1 MNTVTPQSKRFSL
14 PLRWLVP
21 AAATLLLGACAT
33 SSPPA
38 KVDTLTP
45 LQWTAPLPHGGRV
58 SDLTQ
63 WWQSLGD
70 PVLVQLIEAAQTVSP
85 SIASATSRLAQSR
98 ASLTGAQAA
107 NRPTLDAALS
117 AQRGVNASSPT
128 VGTALQ
134 SNLGAAWEID
144 LFGGNRKATDA
155 AGARLEGAQAQWH
168 EARVSVAAEV
178 ATRYLGWHNCTK
190 ALATVRADAAS
201 RQESARLSGLTEKA
215 GFTAPA
221 TAALARASA
230 AEGNARATQQ
240 QAQCDSTLKALV
252 ALTAMPEAE
261 LKKKMAVAP
270 AYIAQAAMISVATL
284 PASVLA
290 QRPDVY
296 AAERDVA
303 AASFDVGSAQAQRYP
318 RLMLNGAIGTLNYSN
333 AQGTTDLATWSIGPI
348 SVSLPI
354 LDGGRRVANV
364 EAAQARYTE
373 AAAVYQG
380 KVRQAVR
387 EVEDTLLTLA
397 SADARMTDAT
407 NAAVGYT
414 ASFNATQSRYQAGGA
429 SLPELEDA
437 RRIALAAQS
446 ALLQLELE
454 RTTAWVN
461 LYRVL
466 GGGWNASAPAS
477 STPNSAA
484 K

>member
-1 MNTVTPQSKRFSL
+1 MNTVTSP
-14 PLRWLVP
+14 PLRASQPLHW
-21 AAATLLLGACAT
+21 AAPVLASLLLGACAT
-33 SSPPA
+33 ASPPA
-38 KVDTLTP
+38 KVETPAP
-45 LQWTAPLPHGGRV
+45 LQWNAPLPHGGRV

-70 PVLVQLIEAAQTVSP
+70 PVLVQLIESAQAVSP
-85 SIASATSRLAQSR
+85 SIASATARLAQSR
-98 ASLTGAQAA
+98 TSLTGAQAG
-107 NRPTLDAALS
+107 NRPTLDASLS
-117 AQRGVNASSPT
+117 AQRGVNSSSPT

-144 LFGGNRKATDA
+144 IFGGNRKAADA

-178 ATRYLGWHNCTK
+178 ATRYMGWHNCNKT
-190 ALATVRADAAS
+190 LATVRADAAS
-201 RQESARLSGLTEKA
+201 RQESARLSGLTEQA

-252 ALTAMPEAE
+252 ALTAIAE
-261 LKKKMAVAP
+261 PDLKQKMAAAP
-270 AYIAQAAMISVATL
+270 VEHAQAAMISVANL
-284 PASVLA
+284 PAAVLA

-318 RLMLNGAIGTLNYSN
+318 RLMLNGSIGTLNYTN
-333 AQGTTDLATWSIGPI
+333 AAGTTDLGTWSIGPI

-397 SADARMTDAT
+397 SADARMADARS
-407 NAAVGYT
+407 AAAGYA
-414 ASFNATQSRYQAGGA
+414 ASFNATQARYKAGSA

-437 RRIALAAQS
+437 RRIALAAQN

-454 RTTAWVN
+454 RTTTWVS

-466 GGGWNASAPAS
+466 GGGWNATTQP
-477 STPNSAA
+477 TSAA
-484 K
+484 Q